1 MRKHTFFSM
10 LFTLIFMLI
19 YVPSVNAIE
28 DKTPPVIE
36 DIKILTPTVAPG
48 QKVTIQVTVSD
59 DVSGLKSA
67 AFMFYSP
74 SETTSSHAYLT
85 VQEYEPLTNT
95 YTLQTKSLSKY
106 AELGEWKLVLA
117 RVTDYANNERGYYSH
132 IKDDY
137 IVHDITFTVDNSIA
151 VDEEPSIDDG
161 FTSVQEKKD
170 VALTKEWTI
179 NFSLNIDI
187 ATLTEHNIYVM
198 DSNGNRVPLMFIIDR
213 EQNLETS
220 KLTIAPLGAYKP
232 SSTYTL
238 YIKDIIATTG
248 QTLKKNAKMKFTTET
263 YKNSFLN

>member
-1 MRKHTFFSM
+1 M
-10 LFTLIFMLI
+10 FMLI

-67 AFMFYSP
+67 AFVFSSP
-74 SETTSSHAYLT
+74 SKVANSYVYLN

-95 YTLQTKSLSKY
+95 YTLQTESLSKY
-106 AELGEWKLVLA
+106 AELGEWKLVIA
-117 RVTDYANNERGYYSH
+117 KVTDYANNERGYYSH

-137 IVHDITFTVDNSIA
+137 IAHDITFTVDNSVV
-151 VDEEPSIDDG
+151 VDKEPSIDDG

-198 DSNGNRVPLMFIIDR
+198 DSNSNRVPLMFIIDR